1 MGVDKAGQNHA
12 PAQIEFFRFASFGKA
27 RHAVSRSSRNDVSVT
42 HQYGAIA
49 HKTGI
54 SHRRTASGNVAAKCE
69 EFFAARNQK
78 GLGHDMAIMAQ

>member
-1 MGVDKAGQNHA
+1 
-12 PAQIEFFRFASFGKA
+12 
-27 RHAVSRSSRNDVSVT
+27 VSRSNRNDVSVA
-42 HQYGAIA
+42 HKHGAIA

-54 SHRRTASGNVAAKCE
+54 SHRRTAPGNVAAKGE

>member
-1 MGVDKAGQNHA
+1 VC
-12 PAQIEFFRFASFGKA
+12 
-27 RHAVSRSSRNDVSVT
+27 HAVSRSSRNDVSVT
-42 HQYGAIA
+42 HKYGAIA

-54 SHRRTASGNVAAKCE
+54 LHRRTAPRDIAAKGE